1 MARVIWTDP
10 ALQDLDTIAD
20 YIALDKPVAATKLVR
35 AVFTKVS
42 NQPVSQIVASPDP
55 GSSQQL

>member
-20 YIALDKPVAATKLVR
+20 CIALDKPVAARKLVR
-35 AVFTKVS
+35 TVFAKVATPAVGTCL
-42 NQPVSQIVASPDP
+42 NNAPELQAAS
-55 GSSQQL
+55 